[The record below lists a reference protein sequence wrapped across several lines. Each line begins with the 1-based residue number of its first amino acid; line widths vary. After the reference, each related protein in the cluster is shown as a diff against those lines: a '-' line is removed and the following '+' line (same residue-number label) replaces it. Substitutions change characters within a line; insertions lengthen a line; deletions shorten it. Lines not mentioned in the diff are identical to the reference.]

1 MGDKIFIILGFFVFF
16 LVVEF
21 VMMGAFQAVGSI
33 KTKRVLRTL
42 CQAFLAILI
51 VGYLLLVGMSLFTG
65 AVPALDRKG
74 AGVAACAGAA
84 AAGTGAGTEP
94 HLGRHGAV
102 KKACP
107 GDLKEPFGQ
116 AIITTENREKIY

>member
-21 VMMGAFQAVGSI
+21 VMMGAFQAVGST

-51 VGYLLLVGMSLFTG
+51 VGYLPRRNKQRNFSSALLCYYCCLCLCM
-65 AVPALDRKG
+65 A
-74 AGVAACAGAA
+74 
-84 AAGTGAGTEP
+84 
-94 HLGRHGAV
+94 
-102 KKACP
+102 
-107 GDLKEPFGQ
+107 
-116 AIITTENREKIY
+116 Y

>member
-21 VMMGAFQAVGSI
+21 VMMGAFQAVGST

-51 VGYLLLVGMSLFTG
+51 VGYLLLVGMSLFIG
-65 AVPALDRKG
+65 
-74 AGVAACAGAA
+74 
-84 AAGTGAGTEP
+84 
-94 HLGRHGAV
+94 
-102 KKACP
+102 
-107 GDLKEPFGQ
+107 GDLLLQGEISKGISVLLYSV
-116 AIITTENREKIY
+116 IIAVCVYVWLIRGWIKHIKQMKKLKTDEK

>member
-21 VMMGAFQAVGSI
+21 VMMGAFQAVGST

-51 VGYLLLVGMSLFTG
+51 VGYLLLVGMSLFIG
-65 AVPALDRKG
+65 
-74 AGVAACAGAA
+74 
-84 AAGTGAGTEP
+84 
-94 HLGRHGAV
+94 
-102 KKACP
+102 
-107 GDLKEPFGQ
+107 GDLLLQGEISKGISVLLYSV
-116 AIITTENREKIY
+116 IILSLIHI

>member
-21 VMMGAFQAVGSI
+21 VMMGAFQAVGST

-51 VGYLLLVGMSLFTG
+51 VGYLLLVGMSLFIG
-65 AVPALDRKG
+65 GRSAPSRRNKQRNFSSALLCYYCCLCLCM
-74 AGVAACAGAA
+74 A
-84 AAGTGAGTEP
+84 
-94 HLGRHGAV
+94 
-102 KKACP
+102 
-107 GDLKEPFGQ
+107 
-116 AIITTENREKIY
+116 Y